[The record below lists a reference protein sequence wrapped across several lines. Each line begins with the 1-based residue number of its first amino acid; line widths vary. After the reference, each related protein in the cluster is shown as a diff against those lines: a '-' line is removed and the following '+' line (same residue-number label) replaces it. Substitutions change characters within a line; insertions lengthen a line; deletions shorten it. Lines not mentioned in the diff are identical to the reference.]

1 MVRWTASA
9 GTTPTRRGAVAT
21 EVRNPPGWSRI
32 GGRVGVGV
40 AGSCRGA
47 YPRPRATRDGDG
59 ADTSGRPSVRTAEPE
74 RPNGDARTASNGAS
88 KNASAPSSDQS
99 QTGARPKRRRGRPVA
114 RKPLKPPVPGDAM
127 GIASLLWQLARED
140 EQILGRA
147 RIQPHGLESVVPR
160 SVVES
165 SRDDAPA
172 SKASKG
178 PKAKIDLDVLATLV
192 AEGRSTTDIAERVGV
207 TRAAVRKAR
216 AKLIDPSPRHSLDQS
231 ECAPSDGGYEA
242 SGSEDETDTN
252 DTRTMPLYK
261 RAGRRKNGAGDE
273 ERRKMAAR
281 QAGVTRTAD
290 TRRRISAKARERWRT
305 AREKATADK
314 TAQVAAA
321 VDQLRREAATA
332 AARLKSSSGSNER
345 VENGKDSDDGSKNSS
360 NESEKKRRGPA
371 THSSALPS
379 YNASAPWE
387 WLAQGAG
394 TASAEEYALGDSPAD
409 RAAAF
414 AALLNDKHGGIG
426 GVLAS
431 GDFENFDPSSLD
443 EGDGSFDAPDSFTK
457 AFPGA
462 YIPGVQGMPGVS
474 FDEDDEDEDD
484 EELRE
489 KKRRMKKKLAKLA
502 ARRAEVV
509 GDGTPRTAKVTV
521 AKFTNELKAFT
532 QLRDDLSDWSDVFL
546 ARNGRRP
553 TVKDAERTGID
564 FLVKS
569 FKEYVELRDRL
580 MSQTPYLR
588 GQMEDVAKETL
599 PTPRVTRDGVRRGRA
614 GIRGDAG
621 TGGASRAAGGATP
634 RPTVIFS
641 SPPQG
646 GGILGASGY
655 GHRKPLPP
663 AQGPERRNRS
673 QQPRNK

>member
-1 MVRWTASA
+1 M
-9 GTTPTRRGAVAT
+9 
-21 EVRNPPGWSRI
+21 
-32 GGRVGVGV
+32 GV
-40 AGSCRGA
+40 
-47 YPRPRATRDGDG
+47 
-59 ADTSGRPSVRTAEPE
+59 
-74 RPNGDARTASNGAS
+74 
-88 KNASAPSSDQS
+88 
-99 QTGARPKRRRGRPVA
+99 
-114 RKPLKPPVPGDAM
+114 
-127 GIASLLWQLARED
+127 ASLLWQLARED

-192 AEGRSTTDIAERVGV
+192 AEGRSTTDIAERFGV

-409 RAAAF
+409 RAAVF
-414 AALLNDKHGGIG
+414 VVQQRGKRGGIG

-474 FDEDDEDEDD
+474 FDEDDGSMEEDPCPDD
-484 EELRE
+484 DCMLDEGDIEMSP
-489 KKRRMKKKLAKLA
+489 KDSGAKG
-502 ARRAEVV
+502 RPFQNAE
-509 GDGTPRTAKVTV
+509 P
-521 AKFTNELKAFT
+521 
-532 QLRDDLSDWSDVFL
+532 
-546 ARNGRRP
+546 
-553 TVKDAERTGID
+553 KDFD
-564 FLVKS
+564 F
-569 FKEYVELRDRL
+569 D
-580 MSQTPYLR
+580 
-588 GQMEDVAKETL
+588 
-599 PTPRVTRDGVRRGRA
+599 
-614 GIRGDAG
+614 
-621 TGGASRAAGGATP
+621 
-634 RPTVIFS
+634 
-641 SPPQG
+641 
-646 GGILGASGY
+646 
-655 GHRKPLPP
+655 
-663 AQGPERRNRS
+663 
-673 QQPRNK
+673 